1 MKGRGA
7 NLWGVLALLSLF
19 GGCYVALRYVGW
31 PAALVGVVLFLFFGW
46 LEVRARAEP

>member
-19 GGCYVALRYVGW
+19 GGCYVALHYVGW
-31 PAALVGVVLFLFFGW
+31 PGALAGVVLAMFFGW
-46 LEVRARAEP
+46 LEYRARAEP